1 MRRLLLLC
9 ATVLSAA
16 AASSL
21 ATSAEAQPRD
31 TGAAATAL
39 FLQGR
44 EAIDRGDYVTARAKL
59 EESLEL
65 DPSAAGT
72 LINLAL
78 CDEKTGR
85 LAHAWQDLRHALD
98 LLSPGD
104 SRRLAYVRDRL
115 KAIEPMVPQLT
126 LRLSPGAPA
135 ETRVVRAG
143 VELGA
148 GGLGSPLPVEPGH
161 TEVVVT
167 APGYDSRRYDV
178 EMHVGE
184 TRELTLDVGARLPP
198 TPTGASAPAETG
210 PWRTVGFASGAAA
223 IVGVGLGA
231 VMGVLAIDRNSAMN
245 DLCTPAPARICHGD
259 WMSVSS
265 AGHAYATTSTVSF
278 IAGAVLL
285 GVGAT
290 LVLTHPKQVPTSAM
304 TWMGRLAAS
313 GVVLSW

>member
-9 ATVLSAA
+9 ATLLTAGT
-16 AASSL
+16 SSL
-21 ATSAEAQPRD
+21 ATSAQAQPRD
-31 TGAAATAL
+31 AGATATAL

-65 DPSAAGT
+65 DPTAAGT

-85 LAHAWQDLRHALD
+85 LAHAWQDLHHALD
-98 LLSPGD
+98 LLASGD
-104 SRRLAYVRDRL
+104 SRRIAYVRERL
-115 KAIEPMVPQLT
+115 KAIEPLVPQLT

-135 ETRVVRAG
+135 GAHVVRAG
-143 VELGA
+143 VEVGA

-178 EMHVGE
+178 EMHAGE
-184 TRELTLDVGARLPP
+184 TREVTLDVGARLPST
-198 TPTGASAPAETG
+198 TPAESSAPAQTG
-210 PWRTVGFASGAAA
+210 PWRTIGFASGAAA
-223 IVGVGLGA
+223 VVAVGLGA
-231 VMGVLAIDRNSAMN
+231 VMGALAIDRNSAMN

-265 AGHAYATTSTVSF
+265 AGRAYATTSTVSF

-290 LVLTHPKQVPTSAM
+290 LVLTHPRQASASAM
-304 TWMGRLAAS
+304 ASMGKRAAS

>member
-9 ATVLSAA
+9 ATVLSTV

-31 TGAAATAL
+31 NGAAATAL

-59 EESLEL
+59 EESLAL

-98 LLSPGD
+98 LLAPGD
-104 SRRLAYVRDRL
+104 SRRMAYVRDRL
-115 KAIEPMVPQLT
+115 KAIEPLVPQLT

-148 GGLGSPLPVEPGH
+148 GGLGSPLPAEPGQ

-167 APGYDSRRYDV
+167 APGYESRRYDV
-178 EMHVGE
+178 
-184 TRELTLDVGARLPP
+184 
-198 TPTGASAPAETG
+198 
-210 PWRTVGFASGAAA
+210 
-223 IVGVGLGA
+223 
-231 VMGVLAIDRNSAMN
+231 
-245 DLCTPAPARICHGD
+245 
-259 WMSVSS
+259 
-265 AGHAYATTSTVSF
+265 
-278 IAGAVLL
+278 
-285 GVGAT
+285 
-290 LVLTHPKQVPTSAM
+290 
-304 TWMGRLAAS
+304 
-313 GVVLSW
+313 